1 MKITN
6 REFAYRL
13 KRLRK
18 ESKMTQSEIA
28 QKLNIS
34 RTCVVNWENGTRVPK
49 YCQLLELSRLF
60 RVPIDYFSGQSEHK
74 YNINI
79 PDYLEIDLSKLNDV
93 GINRI
98 REYYE
103 FLINDKKFCK

>member
-13 KRLRK
+13 KKLRK
-18 ESKMTQSEIA
+18 ENRLTQSEIA
-28 QKLNIS
+28 EKLNLS
-34 RTCVVNWENGTRVPK
+34 RTCIANWENGLRVPQ
-49 YCQLLELSRLF
+49 YGQVLELSRIF
-60 RVPIDYFSGQSEHK
+60 GVPIDYFSGQSEHK

-79 PDYLEIDLSKLNDV
+79 PDYLEIDLSKLN
-93 GINRI
+93 GAGMNRM